1 MSAVARKALL
11 GLAPAFITLILFFAP
26 VWSLRFWQA
35 WLYLL
40 VMAAATVAIF
50 AYLRQKD
57 PQLLERRTRGPGA
70 EKEPSQKVLH
80 LFALLIFAG
89 AIVVSSLDHRFSWS
103 HVPLLVEITG
113 YGLVLLGFLIYFVV
127 FRENTFGG
135 ATVEVVSDQ
144 KVITTGPYRF
154 VRHPMYTGLLVLLF
168 GTPLALGSWWGLLM
182 VVPMTL
188 VLALRIRYEEQL
200 LTANLPGYAEYCRT
214 HRYRL
219 VPCIW

>member
-1 MSAVARKALL
+1 MSAVARKTLL
-11 GLAPAFITLILFFAP
+11 GLAPAFITLTLLFAP
-26 VWSLRFWQA
+26 AWSLRFWQA

-40 VMAAATVAIF
+40 VMAAASVAIF

-70 EKEPSQKVLH
+70 EKEPSQKFLH

-89 AIVVSSLDHRFSWS
+89 AIVVSSLDHRFLWS
-103 HVPLLVEITG
+103 HVPLLVEIAG
-113 YGLVLLGFLIYFVV
+113 CGLVLLGFFIYSVV

-135 ATVEVVSDQ
+135 ATVEVVSGQ
-144 KVITTGPYRF
+144 RVITTGPYGF

-168 GTPLALGSWWGLLM
+168 GTPLALGSWLGLLM

-188 VLALRIRYEEQL
+188 VLALRIGYEEQF
-200 LTANLPGYAEYCRT
+200 LTENLPGYAEYCRT